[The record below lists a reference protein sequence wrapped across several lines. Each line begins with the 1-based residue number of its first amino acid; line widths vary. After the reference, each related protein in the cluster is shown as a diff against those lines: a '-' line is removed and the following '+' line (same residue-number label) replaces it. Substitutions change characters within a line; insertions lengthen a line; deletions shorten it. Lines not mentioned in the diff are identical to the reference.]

1 MLRAA
6 IVAGVLLALSGC
18 SSAPMRELQQL
29 LWTSKGDAAFAT
41 GMRQYENGQYVESAR
56 NLQAAVNL
64 GLPAAQRARAHKHL
78 AFMHCA
84 SGRERLCREDFRKA
98 LAVEPKMEL
107 TTAEAGHP
115 VWGPIFRSMKGGEPP
130 LSAGLRLYEEG
141 KYEESATTL
150 QGAIERGLP
159 DRDRARAHKHLAF
172 MHCAA
177 NRERQ
182 CRDEFRRAL
191 DFDPG
196 LQLTAAESGHPAWG
210 PVFRSMKGEPRGE
223 PALAKAQA
231 SLQPAKGAV
240 APGKGEPALAA
251 GVRLYEE
258 GSYDASARNL
268 HEALAQ
274 GLADAER
281 VRAHK
286 HLAFIHC
293 AADRQRPCREEFRKA
308 LAIDPALELAPA
320 EAGHPAWGPVFR
332 AVKAGR

>member
-41 GMRQYENGQYVESAR
+41 GMGQYENGQYVESAR

-78 AFMHCA
+78 AFIHCA

-107 TTAEAGHP
+107 TAAEAGHP

-210 PVFRSMKGEPRGE
+210 PVFRSMNGPS
-223 PALAKAQA
+223 AL
-231 SLQPAKGAV
+231 S
-240 APGKGEPALAA
+240 A
-251 GVRLYEE
+251 GLKLYEAGE
-258 GSYDASARNL
+258 YEESAKNL
-268 HEALAQ
+268 Q
-274 GLADAER
+274 GAIELGVPDKQRADA
-281 VRAHK
+281 HK
-286 HLAFIHC
+286 YLAFIHC
-293 AADRQRPCREEFRKA
+293 ASNRERQCRDEFRKA
-308 LAIDPALELAPA
+308 LSVDPALELGPA
-320 EAGHPAWGPVFR
+320 EAGHPVWGPIFR
-332 AVKAGR
+332 SVKSGK